1 MGNAMRGLD
10 PIVIEFPDRT
20 ELWCRLD
27 EIPVIGAAIRAVTG
41 ELSPLICLVGELA
54 IFSTQSLNLRDGC
67 ELLKLVRGGWP
78 IEELD
83 GSTLR
88 YRVSLARQLETM
100 DPSPRCQL

>member
-1 MGNAMRGLD
+1 MRALD
-10 PIVIEFPDRT
+10 PIVIEFPDHT

-41 ELSPLICLVGELA
+41 ERFPLICLDGELV
-54 IFSTQSLNLRDGC
+54 IFSTEHLSLHEGC
-67 ELLKLVRGGWP
+67 ELLNLVRGGWP
-78 IEELD
+78 IAELD
-83 GSTLR
+83 WSTLR